1 MIIVSSEE
9 IISQKV
15 LPYDLYD
22 EKGTKILEA
31 GEILTPGKILLVRN
45 HEVLFRKEDKKE
57 ERKEIQAKTIKRYS
71 RETYTEN
78 QEDIKKYGPLNKK
91 SKIDFQSQIELKS
104 NYINAMSVFNQSDV
118 IRAK

>member
-22 EKGTKILEA
+22 EKGSKILEA

-45 HEVLFRKEDKKE
+45 HEVLFRK
-57 ERKEIQAKTIKRYS
+57 
-71 RETYTEN
+71 
-78 QEDIKKYGPLNKK
+78 
-91 SKIDFQSQIELKS
+91 
-104 NYINAMSVFNQSDV
+104 
-118 IRAK
+118 IR